1 MKGREKVVLLL
12 LSSLMSLNFVS
23 FFRGWLIVRDTMILL
38 FKGQRLFFFGS
49 QKYVSLETSSGQHY
63 LFQ

>member
-38 FKGQRLFFFGS
+38 FKGQRLFFFVS
-49 QKYVSLETSSGQHY
+49 QKYVSLETTSGQHY

>member
-1 MKGREKVVLLL
+1 MKGREKVVRLL
-12 LSSLMSLNFVS
+12 LSSLMSLNFFS

-38 FKGQRLFFFGS
+38 FKGQRLFFVS
-49 QKYVSLETSSGQHY
+49 QKYVSLETTSGQHY